1 MKRAWSSFALSLA
14 LSAATSGA
22 ALAAPGA
29 AASAKPNPGA
39 APAQAPLASPVERR
53 LFSDTIEAS
62 SFLWN
67 DWNRFQ
73 ENYHP
78 NYVGDD
84 DPATGW
90 VEGVEGSGAGEWL
103 RLAVTP
109 LDGTSQVKL
118 KIRNGYQKSAALF
131 KANAR
136 AKEITVKLLPSG
148 KTAKATLTDKQGW
161 QEVVVAQ
168 PPAQLRSVEL
178 LVGSVYEGSRYA
190 DLVISDVQVFAT
202 STTRDNPTFEKG
214 KRQSLLDWR
223 KARMAAA
230 KLFKAGKGDAL
241 PLYSSYRVSE
251 HKLGAPVIEARRNGS
266 LLDAAAADPAFAEWR
281 DAIKVAQEMEK
292 DRYAK
297 MTRAQISPTDNT
309 ELPEVDGFEQ
319 LALADSFEG
328 LLQDHALRLPAVGS
342 VSGFFSEKMRVLDQ
356 KGTSYL
362 DYQTSVYSR
371 SKCKPAA
378 WVKRAKA
385 TEASAPDR
393 VAALLITDCGEVP
406 SREGTSTVVATQLLV
421 YGKDGRLALV
431 VGDGY
436 VDGYT
441 WESAGKVAGGRSMQY
456 DFSIEVKKAQ
466 LAAK

>member
-1 MKRAWSSFALSLA
+1 MKRAAFLLALSLV
-14 LSAATSGA
+14 
-22 ALAAPGA
+22 AAPFGA
-29 AASAKPNPGA
+29 AAQPKPAPPA
-39 APAQAPLASPVERR
+39 AVNKPAASAPLASPVERR
-53 LFSDTIEAS
+53 LFSDTVEAS

-90 VEGVEGSGAGEWL
+90 VEGVESSGAGQWL

-109 LDGTSQVKL
+109 LDGTSRVKL

-148 KTAKATLTDKQGW
+148 KTVKATLADKQGW
-161 QEVVVAQ
+161 QEVAVDQ
-168 PPAQLRSVEL
+168 PVAQLRAVEL
-178 LVGSVYEGSRYA
+178 SIGSVYEGSKYA
-190 DLVISDVQVFAT
+190 DLVISDVQVLAT
-202 STTRDNPTFEKG
+202 STTKDNPTFEKS

-230 KLFKAGKGDAL
+230 KLFKAGKGDSL

-251 HKLGAPVIEARRNGS
+251 HPLARHVIEARNKGG
-266 LLDAAAADPAFAEWR
+266 LLDSATADPAFAEWR
-281 DAIKVAQEMEK
+281 DAIKLAQAVSE
-292 DRYAK
+292 DGYAA
-297 MTRAQISPTDNT
+297 MTRAQISPIDGTA
-309 ELPEVDGFEQ
+309 LPEVDGFEQ
-319 LALADSFEG
+319 LELSESFEG

-342 VSGFFSEKMRVLDQ
+342 VSGFFAEKMRVLDQ
-356 KGTSYL
+356 KGATYNDYL
-362 DYQTSVYSR
+362 TGVYSR
-371 SKCKPAA
+371 EKCKPAA

-385 TEASAPDR
+385 VEGGPDR
-393 VAALLITDCGEVP
+393 VAALLVTDCGQVE
-406 SREGTSTVVATQLLV
+406 SREGMATAVASQLLI

-436 VDGYT
+436 VDGYS
-441 WESAGKVAGGRSMQY
+441 WEAGGKVAGGRSMQY
-456 DFSIEVKKAQ
+456 DLSIEVKKAQ
-466 LAAK
+466 LAAAK

>member
-1 MKRAWSSFALSLA
+1 MKRARSSFALSLV
-14 LSAATSGA
+14 LTAAASGA

-29 AASAKPNPGA
+29 AATKPSPGA
-39 APAQAPLASPVERR
+39 APTQAPLVSPVERR

-78 NYVGDD
+78 NYVGDV

-103 RLAVTP
+103 RIAVTP
-109 LDGTSQVKL
+109 LDGTSAVKL

-148 KTAKATLTDKQGW
+148 KTAKVTLTDKQGW
-161 QEVVVAQ
+161 QEVAVAQ
-168 PPAQLRSVEL
+168 PPAQLRGVEL
-178 LVGSVYEGSRYA
+178 MVGSVYEGSKYA

-202 STTRDNPTFEKG
+202 STTRDNPTFEKS

-251 HKLGAPVIEARRNGS
+251 HALGKQVIEARRQS
-266 LLDAAAADPAFAEWR
+266 DLLGAAAADPAFAEWR
-281 DAIKVAQEMEK
+281 DAIKVAQEVSK
-292 DRYAK
+292 DQYAA
-297 MTRAQISPTDNT
+297 MARAQISPIDGTA
-309 ELPEVDGFEQ
+309 LPEVDGFEQ
-319 LALADSFEG
+319 LELSDSFEG

-356 KGTSYL
+356 KGTSYG
-362 DYQTSVYSR
+362 DYLTGVYAR

-393 VAALLITDCGEVP
+393 VVALLVTDCGEVE
-406 SREGTSTVVATQLLV
+406 SREGLSMAVASQLLV

-431 VGDGY
+431 AGDGY
-436 VDGYT
+436 VDGYS
-441 WESAGKVAGGRSMQY
+441 WEPGGKIAGGRSMQY

>member
-1 MKRAWSSFALSLA
+1 MKRARSSFALSLV
-14 LSAATSGA
+14 LTAAASGA
-22 ALAAPGA
+22 ALANPGA
-29 AASAKPNPGA
+29 QATKPNPGA

-90 VEGVEGSGAGEWL
+90 VEGVEGSGAGQWL

-109 LDGTSQVKL
+109 LDGTSAVKL

-148 KTAKATLTDKQGW
+148 ATAKATLTDKQGW
-161 QEVVVAQ
+161 QEVAVAQ
-168 PPAQLRSVEL
+168 PAGQLRAVEL
-178 LVGSVYEGSRYA
+178 SIGSVYEGSKYA

-202 STTRDNPTFEKG
+202 STTRDNPTFEKS

-251 HKLGAPVIEARRNGS
+251 HALARNVIEARNKGE
-266 LLDAAAADPAFAEWR
+266 LLDSAAADPAFAEWR
-281 DAIKVAQEMEK
+281 DAIKLAKEVSK
-292 DRYAK
+292 DQFAA
-297 MTRAQISPTDNT
+297 MTRAQISPIDST

-319 LALADSFEG
+319 LELAESFEG

-342 VSGFFSEKMRVLDQ
+342 VSGFFAEKMRVLDQ
-356 KGTSYL
+356 KGPSYG
-362 DYQTSVYSR
+362 DYLTSVYSR

-385 TEASAPDR
+385 TEGGPDR
-393 VAALLITDCGEVP
+393 VAALLVSDCGEVP
-406 SREGTSTVVATQLLV
+406 SREGMSTAVATQLLI

-441 WESAGKVAGGRSMQY
+441 WESTGKVAGGRSMQY
-456 DFSIEVKKAQ
+456 DLSIEVKKAQ